1 MAPRWVLLILMMG
14 YDDFLLTAEV
24 QKVLKEADLKRR
36 QPPSPDTDDTAYF
49 RHPEVQRRLKQLDR
63 KRSQTPSPPSPTATE
78 ASQRGTQGADDDP
91 YGDNWMASLSPR
103 YLKTVDAQVAECA
116 NTARNVPN
124 HSAKPASTAA
134 DKPAA
139 DATKCNLLAQFD
151 SVDQLGSA
159 TLYKRVD
166 DDMAANVSTP
176 ANGGSPADSG
186 WGLSPIGSDL
196 WEFADA
202 HRAGAQPP
210 TSIRTGRSGSNS
222 PTRRI
227 LAYPELSPV
236 NAPFSPTSPSYTPTP
251 PAKKTE
257 TPAKKREPKPAKKQQ
272 PEPAKKQEPTPLPA
286 KKTQAAQPAQAQQ
299 PADRPKRTT
308 RPPSK
313 LRND

>member
-1 MAPRWVLLILMMG
+1 M
-14 YDDFLLTAEV
+14 E
-24 QKVLKEADLKRR
+24 
-36 QPPSPDTDDTAYF
+36 
-49 RHPEVQRRLKQLDR
+49 
-63 KRSQTPSPPSPTATE
+63 
-78 ASQRGTQGADDDP
+78 
-91 YGDNWMASLSPR
+91 SLSPR

-134 DKPAA
+134 DKLAA

-196 WEFADA
+196 LDFADA
-202 HRAGAQPP
+202 YRAGAQPP

-222 PTRRI
+222 PMRRS
-227 LAYPELSPV
+227 LALHAINDASPTPASPTCRRLQLNHPELSPF

-286 KKTQAAQPAQAQQ
+286 KKTQAAPANKTQPAQAQQ

-308 RPPSK
+308 RPPPK

>member
-1 MAPRWVLLILMMG
+1 M
-14 YDDFLLTAEV
+14 
-24 QKVLKEADLKRR
+24 
-36 QPPSPDTDDTAYF
+36 
-49 RHPEVQRRLKQLDR
+49 DR
-63 KRSQTPSPPSPTATE
+63 
-78 ASQRGTQGADDDP
+78 
-91 YGDNWMASLSPR
+91 LSPR

-134 DKPAA
+134 D
-139 DATKCNLLAQFD
+139 ATKCNLLAQFD
-151 SVDQLGSA
+151 SVGQLGSA

-186 WGLSPIGSDL
+186 WGLSPIDSDL
-196 WEFADA
+196 LELADA
-202 HRAGAQPP
+202 YRAGAQPP

-222 PTRRI
+222 PTCRI
-227 LAYPELSPV
+227 LAFELSPF
-236 NAPFSPTSPSYTPTP
+236 NAPYSPTSPSYTPTP

-286 KKTQAAQPAQAQQ
+286 KCQWGGCIESPDKA
-299 PADRPKRTT
+299 RLN
-308 RPPSK
+308 RPPPVS
-313 LRND
+313 